1 MFHARQLDNWIHIRR
16 KSLSKWQG
24 FLYTYIMSFSPYT
37 IQTNEQV
44 LSSLGVASLQ
54 HGLST
59 QEVEVRSKEGRNE
72 FASQQLN
79 WVHILLRQF
88 NSSFIYLLL
97 GASVFDL
104 FLKEYI
110 DALFI
115 IAFVLIDVFLGFFQE
130 YHSEKTIALLK
141 KYVAP
146 RARVRRDGKEF
157 LIDAREL
164 VCGDSVVVQA
174 GDGIPAD
181 IRFLETTGLMINEAA
196 LTGESV
202 PVSKNTAKL
211 IQETK
216 EYFKALNI
224 GFAGTV
230 VVSGKGS
237 GVVIGI
243 GKNSAL
249 GAITQ
254 LAGGTKRKSSF
265 EKDIQG
271 ISKFILRLVI
281 GTLVV
286 IVTANALI
294 KGESFDGISLIIF
307 SIALAVSV
315 IPEAL
320 PVVTTFSFSRGAL
333 RLAKKQVVVK
343 RLSAIEDLGGIEVLC
358 TDKTGTLT
366 ENILTVQEVFS
377 SDAKKNRQLA
387 FFAGLAGSN
396 INSNEQ
402 HSANAFDSAIW
413 KYLSNKDQQ
422 EVKKYE
428 ILGECPFD
436 PVRRRNSVLVQY
448 KKEKKLL
455 VRGALESLL
464 PLCGARTKKEYEPCI
479 QWAKE
484 QGIKGRRV
492 LAVCEKNMPGK
503 VTRDLSC
510 EEQGLTL
517 VGLLS
522 FVDPLKETTIPA
534 LQKAKNLGIAVKVVT
549 GDSKEV
555 AGAVGVDIGLCKNQN
570 EVLGGEE
577 FEQLNDEEQKKAV
590 REYNIFARVSPEQK
604 FNIVERLQGQYKTG
618 FLGEGM
624 NDAPALKVAH
634 VGIVVSDAM
643 DIAREAADIVL
654 LEKSL
659 GVIIDGIYEGRK
671 TFVNTTKYIRA
682 TLSSNFG
689 NFYAVGISS
698 LFVNYLPMLPVQ
710 ILLVNLLSDFPMIA
724 IATDSMDDKELERPH
739 QFNMKDIAFFA
750 TLLGIVSTVFDF
762 IFFAYLSRISVEVL
776 QTGWFIGSIITELLF
791 IFSIRTR
798 GFFWKGKMPSMSLM
812 VLTGCAFI
820 ITIALPFMPFG
831 HTVFKFTALSW
842 SQMGVIL
849 GITAAYFAVSE
860 AVKLGYYKFRVTSN
874 LNS

>member
-1 MFHARQLDNWIHIRR
+1 M
-16 KSLSKWQG
+16 
-24 FLYTYIMSFSPYT
+24 FSPYT
-37 IQTNEQV
+37 TKTSEQIQKELTCSFQT
-44 LSSLGVASLQ
+44 
-54 HGLST
+54 GLFSK
-59 QEVEVRSKEGRNE
+59 EVEVRQKDGRNE
-72 FASQQLN
+72 LDSQRLS
-79 WVHILLRQF
+79 WITVLLRQF

-97 GASVFDL
+97 GASVFDF

-115 IAFVLIDVFLGFFQE
+115 IAFVLIDVILGFFQE

-146 RARVRRDGKEF
+146 RARVRRNSIEQI
-157 LIDAREL
+157 IDAREL
-164 VCGDSVVVQA
+164 VCGDIVIIQA

-181 IRFLETTGLMINEAA
+181 MRFLETTGLMVNETA

-202 PVSKNTAKL
+202 PVSKTSEPLPEKA
-211 IQETK
+211 Q
-216 EYFKALNI
+216 EYFKASNI
-224 GFAGTV
+224 GFAGTAA
-230 VVSGKGS
+230 VSGRGI

-243 GKNSAL
+243 GKMSAF
-249 GAITQ
+249 GSIAQ
-254 LAGGTKRKSSF
+254 LAGTTKRKSTF

-271 ISKFILRLVI
+271 ISKFILRLVV
-281 GTLVV
+281 GTLV
-286 IVTANALI
+286 IIITANALI
-294 KGESFDGISLIIF
+294 KGESFDGISLILF

-320 PVVTTFSFSRGAL
+320 PVVTTFCFSRGAL
-333 RLAKKQVVVK
+333 RLAKNHVVVK

-366 ENILTVQEVFS
+366 ENILTVDDIFS
-377 SDAKKNRQLA
+377 YEAKKQEYVLLLTA
-387 FFAGLAGSN
+387 LAGSH
-396 INSNEQ
+396 IDSNEQ
-402 HSANAFDSAIW
+402 HSANAFDTAIW
-413 KYLSNKDQQ
+413 KRLSLKQQQ
-422 EVKKYE
+422 EVKQYK
-428 ILGECPFD
+428 LLQECPFD
-436 PVRRRNSVLVQY
+436 PVRRRNSVLMNDG
-448 KKEKKLL
+448 KTKNLI

-464 PLCGARTKKEYEPCI
+464 PLCSTLTQKE
-479 QWAKE
+479 QKLFVSWAQM
-484 QGIKGRRV
+484 QGIKGRRI
-492 LAVCEKNMPGK
+492 LAICEKRMLSK
-503 VTRDLSC
+503 YSSDLSC
-510 EEQGLTL
+510 EEKDLVLTGL
-517 VGLLS
+517 VS
-522 FVDPLKETTIPA
+522 FVDPLKETTKSA
-534 LQKAKNLGIAVKVVT
+534 LQKARELGLAVKVVT

-555 AGAVGVDIGLCKNQN
+555 AGAVGTDIGLCENQSA
-570 EVLGGEE
+570 VMSGEE
-577 FEQLNDEEQKKAV
+577 FEQLSENEQRKAV

-604 FNIVERLQGQYKTG
+604 YRIVQRLQEQFKTG

-624 NDAPALKVAH
+624 NDAPALKIAH
-634 VGIVVSDAM
+634 VGIVVSDAA

-659 GVIIDGIYEGRK
+659 RVIIEGIYEGRK

-698 LFVNYLPMLPVQ
+698 LFVNYLPMLPIQ

-724 IATDSMDDKELERPH
+724 IATDSTDDKELLKPR

-762 IFFAYLSRISVEVL
+762 IFFGYLSRISVEVL

-791 IFSIRTR
+791 IFSIRTS
-798 GFFWKGKMPSMSLM
+798 GLFWKGKAPSIWLV

-820 ITIALPFMPFG
+820 ITILLPFIPFG
-831 HTVFKFTALSW
+831 QTVFKFTALSFT
-842 SQMGVIL
+842 QLGVIL

-860 AVKLGYYKFRVTSN
+860 CVKLGYYKFAVKN
-874 LNS
+874 NFN